1 LKRDDDIRLIVLAWE
16 LSQTEQFFDGTFV
29 STIYKAEVSQV
40 SLPLGSF
47 LGQDVTVESMSS
59 LDFT

>member
-1 LKRDDDIRLIVLAWE
+1 MVLAWE